1 MDENANI
8 KNTQVAEPEPVST
21 DAAGAS
27 HKISGET
34 PEFDALCD
42 MTVGYTFA
50 LLAGIM
56 LLGHI
61 EFVLRPYLFI
71 LSGAQVMCPENL
83 FHNYIHDPMQILYLL
98 LALTL
103 FAGGMAAHFSI
114 RFGYTMI
121 KAVMAVYAAIYAPA
135 LLSTFSSESL
145 TRVNAGKGIF
155 FAPSYTVLLASVIVL
170 IALTAYVTLRGTR
183 REVFNLSFIF
193 SLLLT
198 YIWYLVAAD
207 YFVYPGNPF
216 NSAFQHSHFII
227 HVPLLYILGR
237 TVRQYFIAR
246 SSRSRL

>member
-1 MDENANI
+1 MDETANI
-8 KNTQVAEPEPVST
+8 KNPKVAEPEPLDT
-21 DAAGAS
+21 DGAGAP

-34 PEFDALCD
+34 PEFEALCD

-50 LLAGIM
+50 LLAGII

-61 EFVLRPYLFI
+61 ELLLRPYLFI

-103 FAGGMAAHFSI
+103 LAGGTAAHFSR

-121 KAVMAVYAAIYAPA
+121 KAVMAVYAVIYIPMI
-135 LLSTFSSESL
+135 LPIFSPENL
-145 TRVNAGKGIF
+145 KNVEGEKGLFFSPSHKIF
-155 FAPSYTVLLASVIVL
+155 IACLIVL
-170 IALTAYVTLRGTR
+170 ITLTAYVTLRGTR

-198 YIWYLVAAD
+198 YIWYIRASD
-207 YFVYPGNPF
+207 CFVYPWYPF
-216 NSAFQHSHFII
+216 DTVFQHSHFMI

-237 TVRQYFIAR
+237 TVRQHFIAR